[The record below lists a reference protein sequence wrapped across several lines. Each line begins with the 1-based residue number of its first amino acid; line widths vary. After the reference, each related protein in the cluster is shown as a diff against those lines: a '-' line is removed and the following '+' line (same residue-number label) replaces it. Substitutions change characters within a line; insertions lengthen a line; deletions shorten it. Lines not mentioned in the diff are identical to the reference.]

1 VWKLFVVVAA
11 LTAPC
16 VALVSPA
23 LAQGA
28 RPTVSMAA
36 DAAAV
41 SPGDLSARKAWI
53 ARAVDHILAGPP
65 VAGRSSS
72 GDAAKRPR

>member
-1 VWKLFVVVAA
+1 MWKLFVVVAA

-36 DAAAV
+36 DAAL